1 MKTIIFKIMT
11 TIITITSVGCAP
23 SIILRNGDTIR
34 PATIIKTN
42 EPIAIMPFENENALS
57 NLGALL
63 SDDVIS
69 NILENVPTM
78 KVIPATLVRNYLIGS
93 TVSMSGLPDQH
104 MIHHVKEG
112 LKCRYLLT
120 GNFYS
125 SIGDVRYS
133 RTYSNRIASGSVT
146 VRLVD
151 CDSLNVVWAK
161 NIEASFSAT
170 SYFFDAGTPS
180 SPYLTDGQL
189 MQGLIKNLG
198 QKIAELFY

>member
-1 MKTIIFKIMT
+1 MKTIISVPVT
-11 TIITITSVGCAP
+11 TIITIMLVGCASSIP
-23 SIILRNGDTIR
+23 SRARDRIR
-34 PATIIKTN
+34 PATVIKQN
-42 EPIAIMPFENENALS
+42 ESIAIMPFENENALS

-63 SDDVIS
+63 SDEVIV
-69 NILENVPTM
+69 NLLENVPTM

-93 TVSMSGLPDQH
+93 AVNMVGLPDQR

-125 SIGDVRYS
+125 SIGEVRYS

-161 NIEASFSAT
+161 NIEGSFSAT
-170 SYFFDAGTPS
+170 SYFFDTGTQS

-189 MQGLIKNLG
+189 IQGLVKNLG
-198 QKIAELFY
+198 QKIADLFY